1 MHVVASKGHACCL
14 IQREYTNH
22 RMLGDLEQFVL
33 LCNIPQWVGWLS
45 ETTSADVVVPAYSK
59 WG

>member
-1 MHVVASKGHACCL
+1 MRVVASKVHACCL

-22 RMLGDLEQFVL
+22 HMLDDLDQFVSL
-33 LCNIPQWVGWLS
+33 YNIPQWVSWPS
-45 ETTSADVVVPAYSK
+45 EAASADVVVPAYSK